1 VRVRAALACL
11 FASSLLAGQARAD
24 GGDTV
29 TLPAGGT
36 GGVPALATAV
46 EIDRACDAAE
56 KRAGPQTKGARI
68 FADVAPDEPGAG
80 PMWRSFPSMKALEHA
95 TPDGPPQTQASVWP
109 PVGGVV
115 FVSLFF
121 SDPSG
126 DWAQFSDLCY
136 RPDGTLARTVDTLNT
151 FAGGED
157 DRGVSRVHALLF
169 DGAGQ
174 ILRRRSKVLD
184 LQTRK
189 PVKAPFTDEKDRIF
203 LRFADLPFSDLLSSS
218 AQ

>member
-1 VRVRAALACL
+1 
-11 FASSLLAGQARAD
+11 
-24 GGDTV
+24 
-29 TLPAGGT
+29 
-36 GGVPALATAV
+36 
-46 EIDRACDAAE
+46 
-56 KRAGPQTKGARI
+56 TKGARI
-68 FADVAPDEPGAG
+68 FGDVAPDEPGAG

-121 SDPSG
+121 TSGSG
-126 DWAQFSDLCY
+126 DWAQFTDLCY
-136 RPDGTLARTVDTLNT
+136 RPDGPLARAVDTLNT
-151 FAGGED
+151 SNGGED
-157 DRGVSRVHALLF
+157 DRGVCRVHTLLF

-174 ILRRRSKVLD
+174 IIRRRSKLLD

-189 PVKAPFTDEKDRIF
+189 PVKGSFMDEKDRIF
-203 LRFADLPFSDLLSSS
+203 LRFADLPFSGLLSSS

>member
-1 VRVRAALACL
+1 MRAFACL
-11 FASSLLAGQARAD
+11 FASSLIAGQVRAA
-24 GGDTV
+24 GGDVESVQVATSS
-29 TLPAGGT
+29 A
-36 GGVPALATAV
+36 VPALATVA

-121 SDPSG
+121 ASGSG
-126 DWAQFSDLCY
+126 DWAQFTDLCY

-151 FAGGED
+151 FAGGDD
-157 DRGVSRVHALLF
+157 DRGVSRVHTLLF

-174 ILRRRSKVLD
+174 IIRRRSKVLD

-189 PVKAPFTDEKDRIF
+189 PVKTPFPSNDEKDRIF